1 MKKLLPL
8 IFLIVAFLVVQPSQ
22 SVSANI
28 QTVNALD
35 DVDDTSCDA
44 GHCSLREAILYA
56 SPGDTIDFSVNLSG
70 TIELDGDPLTID
82 KNLTID
88 GPGAA
93 ILAISG
99 NTASPSKKSRVF
111 HVFSE
116 TNDLDVTISGLSI
129 INGDASNLSGGGVYN
144 EGENLTILNCILDNN
159 SATEGGGI
167 YNSGIM
173 TFDHSTL
180 SNNATTG
187 GSGGGVRNEGT
198 LHINNSTIAG
208 NSAVSGAGGGI
219 YNDKLSQM
227 TVDNSTIFDNHADSN
242 RYWGGGIG
250 NYGTL
255 AVTNST
261 ISGNSADSSGSGL
274 RHQNDEDAGNNNLLT
289 LANTIIANNIGAG
302 DCQKDPNSLLTDD
315 GYNLI
320 EGTGDYACGLVDGV
334 NGNIIGKDPTL
345 ANDLG
350 NYGGPTPTLPI
361 LFINSPAQ
369 DAIPNGVNGCTAGVS
384 TDQRGEIRAGG
395 TDTNGYLAC
404 DIGAF
409 EFASGAGYEF
419 DQVLLPLLLR

>member
-8 IFLIVAFLVVQPSQ
+8 IFLIVAFLIAQPAQ
-22 SVSANI
+22 SVSADT

-44 GHCSLREAILYA
+44 SHCSLREAVLYA

-99 NTASPSKKSRVF
+99 NTTSPSKKSRIF

-116 TNDLDVTISGLSI
+116 TNDLDVIISGLSI
-129 INGDASNLSGGGVYN
+129 TNGDASNLSGGGVYN

-167 YNSGIM
+167 YNSGNLTIGY
-173 TFDHSTL
+173 TTI
-180 SNNATTG
+180 SNNTSTG
-187 GSGGGVRNEGT
+187 GSGGGIYNAGI
-198 LHINNSTIAG
+198 LDLNNSTIAG
-208 NSAVSGAGGGI
+208 NSAVSGAGGGA
-219 YNDKLSQM
+219 YNEGAM
-227 TVDNSTIFDNHADSN
+227 TVDNSTFFDNHADSN

-250 NYGTL
+250 NRGTL
-255 AVTNST
+255 TLTNST
-261 ISGNSADSSGSGL
+261 LSANSADSSGAGL
-274 RHQNDEDAGNNNLLT
+274 RHKGAGSNLT
-289 LANTIIANNIGAG
+289 LANTIIANNTGAG
-302 DCQKDPNSLLTDD
+302 DCQKDGDETDPITD
-315 GYNLI
+315 GGYNLI
-320 EGTGDYACGLVDGV
+320 EGTGNFACDLIDGV
-334 NGNIIGKDPTL
+334 NGNIIGKDPAL
-345 ANDLG
+345 AKGLG
-350 NYGGPTPTLPI
+350 DYGGPTPTLPI
-361 LFINSPAQ
+361 LFISSPAQ